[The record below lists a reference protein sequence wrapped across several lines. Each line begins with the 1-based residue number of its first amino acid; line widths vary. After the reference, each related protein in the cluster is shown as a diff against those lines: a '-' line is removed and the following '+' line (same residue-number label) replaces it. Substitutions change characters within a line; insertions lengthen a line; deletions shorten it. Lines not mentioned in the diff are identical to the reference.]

1 MARKRMFDSEI
12 IGQDSFIELPME
24 AKALYFLLGM
34 EADDE
39 GFVNYKKVLR
49 LYGGMEDSIR
59 ILAMKGFIIPFK
71 SGVVVITD
79 WNINNYL
86 DKNRVT
92 KTIYQS
98 EKKQLNFNQITKKY
112 EMLFNP
118 LNSSVKHSLNK
129 CLTSIEEYRVEE
141 NSLEECRVDDVVD
154 RQEEQAP
161 MSSASDNLDRQEEQA
176 PLPKK
181 DTNILQYLK
190 TNFERNISLSEI
202 EKLYSYQ
209 STFTNDIIIEAIDRA
224 CLNNVKTIGY
234 VVGILNSWKT
244 KGFKNLKECKQE
256 VNQMKKSK
264 IGYQASEPEWF
275 NKKIEKRQVQE
286 NEIKEMEELLKE
298 YK

>member
-12 IGQDSFIELPME
+12 IGQDKFIELPME

-39 GFVNYKKVLR
+39 GFVNYKRVLR
-49 LYGGMEDSIR
+49 LYGGMEDSIK

-129 CLTSIEEYRVEE
+129 CLTSIEENRVEE
-141 NSLEECRVDDVVD
+141 NRVEECRVDDVVD
-154 RQEEQAP
+154 RQEEQTP
-161 MSSASDNLDRQEEQA
+161 TLSATDNLDRQEEQTS
-176 PLPKK
+176 LSKK

-190 TNFERNISLSEI
+190 TNFERTISLSEI

-234 VVGILNSWKT
+234 VAGILNSWKV

-256 VNQMKKSK
+256 VDRMKKNK
-264 IGYQASEPEWF
+264 TGYQSPEPEWI
-275 NKKIEKRQVQE
+275 NKKIEKSQVQE